1 MVKKDNRGYGFITQT
16 MVLFAISILMMLLL
30 AALFGDGA
38 KEISP
43 LYQMGSKGLAS
54 TTILEFLLSS
64 AIITALKEL
73 FFSEKIF
80 KNLMTLWRTVLMLFS
95 VLIVSIIF
103 IIVFKWFPLNFGLAW
118 AGFLICF
125 GGSCAAVSI
134 FLIIKTRIDSK
145 RYEELLDDYKKQ
157 HEDYS
162 DEE

>member
-1 MVKKDNRGYGFITQT
+1 MVKKDNRGYGFIAQT
-16 MVLFAISILMMLLL
+16 LILFASSVLMMMLM

-38 KEISP
+38 REISP

-95 VLIVSIIF
+95 VLIVSILF

-125 GGSCAAVSI
+125 GGSCVAVSI
-134 FLIIKTRIDSK
+134 FLIIKTRIESK

-157 HEDYS
+157 HENSS
-162 DEE
+162 DKE